1 MVKMDNVVRC
11 YRGIDPVDGLM
22 SRLIVKNNETAAT
35 FDCDDAFDD
44 LMNGS
49 RCFES
54 YISSHRLASDQR
66 LAALDQFELLWEK
79 QE

>member
-11 YRGIDPVDGLM
+11 YRGIDPVDDIPSKIMIKNGDTVATFNIPKLFDD
-22 SRLIVKNNETAAT
+22 VKNN
-35 FDCDDAFDD
+35 
-44 LMNGS
+44 LS
-49 RCFES
+49 KFED
-54 YISSHRLASDQR
+54 YLSSPDVINASR

>member
-11 YRGIDPVDGLM
+11 YRGIDPVDGEPFRM
-22 SRLIVKNNETAAT
+22 VVKNGETAAQSESE
-35 FDCDDAFDD
+35 FAFGR
-44 LMNGS
+44 LKEGGMRFN
-49 RCFES
+49 S
-54 YISSHRLASDQR
+54 YMHSDPECRDKR